1 MVCGSVKLKI
11 AAAFKQGLWLG
22 RLYAALL
29 RSYVYPFFPFSF
41 STNLFVFNL
50 FTLTPCRLRDGG
62 SGMDNEVY
70 ITLALIPRANE
81 NPTCQT
87 VPVVT

>member
-1 MVCGSVKLKI
+1 MPRFCDRMYTLSLS
-11 AAAFKQGLWLG
+11 L
-22 RLYAALL
+22 
-29 RSYVYPFFPFSF
+29 SF

-50 FTLTPCRLRDGG
+50 FTLTPCWLRGGG